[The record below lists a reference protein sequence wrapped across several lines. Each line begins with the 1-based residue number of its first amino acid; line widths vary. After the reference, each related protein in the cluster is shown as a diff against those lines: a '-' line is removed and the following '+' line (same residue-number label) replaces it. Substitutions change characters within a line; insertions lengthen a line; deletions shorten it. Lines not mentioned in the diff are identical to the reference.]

1 MSIKLIS
8 VNHIKS
14 FNRKKHREDLDED
27 LANLT
32 LKEITVLDDP
42 EDIYT
47 AVTLSKDPEDTIS
60 NLTEEQRKKYQ
71 SKHSLSVQS

>member
-1 MSIKLIS
+1 
-8 VNHIKS
+8 
-14 FNRKKHREDLDED
+14 

-32 LKEITVLDDP
+32 LKEIAALDDP

-47 AVTLSKDPEDTIS
+47 AVTLSKDPEDTVS

-71 SKHSLSVQS
+71 SKHSLSVKRS